1 MSDGAIKGGITMT
14 KDEILLRSRLEGKD
28 KFDEREYLASL
39 RAGAIA
45 SGIGRLLCLLIW
57 FICSIMDASIMV
69 KGTIMVIFLGMH
81 SADYI
86 ARAILI
92 RTPWMCVFA
101 VAFTLLFLFW
111 GIGMLLLI
119 L

>member
-1 MSDGAIKGGITMT
+1 MQAKLGKGEISMT
-14 KDEILLRSRLEGKD
+14 KDEILLRSRLESKD
-28 KFDEREYLASL
+28 RFDEREYLASL

-45 SGIGRLLCLLIW
+45 SGIGRLICLLIW

-69 KGTIMVIFLGMH
+69 KGTVMVIFFGMH

-86 ARAILI
+86 AKAILI

-101 VAFTLLFLFW
+101 VAWTLLFLFW

>member
-1 MSDGAIKGGITMT
+1 MT
-14 KDEILLRSRLEGKD
+14 KDEILLRSHLEGKD
-28 KFDEREYLASL
+28 KFDEQEYLASL

-45 SGIGRLLCLLIW
+45 SGIGRLLCLLIL
-57 FICSIMDASIMV
+57 FICSIMDDSIMV
-69 KGTIMVIFLGMH
+69 TGTVMVIFFGMH

-101 VAFTLLFLFW
+101 VAFTLLFLIW